1 MSSLYPKIDEADWSF
16 VGTWQQAA
24 CDKAA
29 ERVARN
35 GGKEFSDSLDDLKQH
50 AYLYV
55 ATHAGAMAKM
65 RTEGIYID
73 HVASR
78 IARDFQRE
86 WGESE
91 RADHYG
97 SEVELYEGSGW
108 DV

>member
-1 MSSLYPKIDEADWSF
+1 MSSLYEKINKADWSF
-16 VGTWQQAA
+16 VGTWQEAA

-55 ATHAGAMAKM
+55 ATHPKAVAKI
-65 RTEGIYID
+65 RTEGMFVN

-78 IARDFQRE
+78 IARDFRRE
-86 WGESE
+86 WDESE

-97 SEVELYEGSGW
+97 TESELYGEGW
-108 DV
+108 T

>member
-1 MSSLYPKIDEADWSF
+1 MSSLYLRIAKADWSF
-16 VGTWQQAA
+16 VGTWQEAA

-55 ATHAGAMAKM
+55 ATHTKTMAKI
-65 RTEGIYID
+65 RTEGIFVD

-78 IARDFQRE
+78 IARDFRRE
-86 WGESE
+86 WDQSRE
-91 RADHYG
+91 RDNFG
-97 SEVELYEGSGW
+97 TETELYGEAYT
-108 DV
+108 